1 MSYQVRPGAPTH
13 TRSLRRRA
21 PAVGGLL
28 LLVAGVLPASGQR
41 MAGPSAESTAALARG
56 EWPTYAGS
64 YASAKYSPLDQIDAA
79 NVASLTIAW
88 RWTSPDHAVRAEH
101 ASIDP
106 SWLNES
112 TPLMVNG
119 VLYTSTSLSQVAAID
134 AATGR
139 TKWVFDPG
147 AWKLGM
153 PTNNGWLNRGVAY
166 WREGEDERVIV
177 LTAHAFM
184 IALDARTGRPVGSFG
199 DNGWVDL
206 AVQSGAQINPRA
218 ACSPR
223 SRCRRTRAA
232 LR

>member
-1 MSYQVRPGAPTH
+1 
-13 TRSLRRRA
+13 
-21 PAVGGLL
+21 
-28 LLVAGVLPASGQR
+28 
-41 MAGPSAESTAALARG
+41 
-56 EWPTYAGS
+56 
-64 YASAKYSPLDQIDAA
+64 
-79 NVASLTIAW
+79 
-88 RWTSPDHAVRAEH
+88 
-101 ASIDP
+101 
-106 SWLNES
+106 
-112 TPLMVNG
+112 
-119 VLYTSTSLSQVAAID
+119 
-134 AATGR
+134 
-139 TKWVFDPG
+139 
-147 AWKLGM
+147 M